1 MFCQRFPS
9 CQFLGGGL
17 LGSCI
22 TWETGSPPYHNVGTP
37 MGWRMVGKN
46 NGIDVTNPH
55 NSLLIVFLL
64 LLDGKNEHDDD
75 DDDDDDGWKFVVANH
90 FWRMTP
96 EISGANIM
104 LVLGMVS
111 GVILRKLVKF
121 LPSLLN
127 IFSKKGRTNHQLFA
141 NSTVYWLD
149 FIWSYGV
156 VF

>member
-1 MFCQRFPS
+1 
-9 CQFLGGGL
+9 
-17 LGSCI
+17 
-22 TWETGSPPYHNVGTP
+22 

-141 NSTVYWLD
+141 KLNCLLARFYMIL
-149 FIWSYGV
+149 WSSFLNMFLTIKSKLASV
-156 VF
+156 LLPFTDKVCTP